1 MRKLL
6 LLSAIF
12 LTACQLGHKE
22 DAPRVMGDTH
32 WTLEFTL
39 LKNNKPTEIKTYQF
53 ESRMDCFNT
62 MYKMQEAAK
71 IANLAAG
78 SVVGK
83 LGTATVVPGELE
95 EAIRK
100 A

>member
-1 MRKLL
+1 MKKLL

-22 DAPRVMGDTH
+22 EAPQVMGDTH

-53 ESRMDCFNT
+53 ESF
-62 MYKMQEAAK
+62 
-71 IANLAAG
+71 
-78 SVVGK
+78 
-83 LGTATVVPGELE
+83 
-95 EAIRK
+95 
-100 A
+100 